1 MTIFEKKLLLEISL
15 NGFDFIEELIHEAIS
30 KEMGD
35 ELHKLAKKYR
45 TEKSMTFYESYE
57 RAYYDLE
64 INEI

>member
-1 MTIFEKKLLLEISL
+1 MGL

-35 ELHKLAKKYR
+35 ELHELAKKYR

-64 INEI
+64 INEL